1 MPGGSSHGTIH
12 MKHFPDSGFSGLR
25 DVFLRNRQEKSLSD
39 SRAAVVLNTIE
50 SVVDG
55 TDSKI
60 RLVRGYRKKLGN
72 IIQSSLEFSDDIV
85 NRIPPPLE
93 VSSSSFVSD
102 PYVNAFFTNVA
113 DLQSVFSHSSEIQDY
128 MAESDEDNA
137 GCCALLCMRRTEKTV
152 MGMELS
158 GDRLNRDVLQV
169 AVNFSDHRVYSPAP
183 SEPKARQGLKHCL
196 FQGLVT
202 NALERIMKLRLAS
215 HRLQS
220 RQQML
225 HASLRRNRQKIK
237 EMNQGTDN
245 KIAHAIEETGLELRK
260 VEKEML
266 NTPLMTPQ
274 RVLEQVIE
282 VFSNPGEFV
291 KMRKT
296 PLRLNKMCIK
306 ISDDSP
312 APANQLN
319 LTEVVI
325 GHELPRVVT
334 LARFP
339 RKDLLASTAFPTF
352 QHPGQAAG

>member
-1 MPGGSSHGTIH
+1 
-12 MKHFPDSGFSGLR
+12 MKYFPDSGFSGLR

-39 SRAAVVLNTIE
+39 SRTAVVLNTIE

-60 RLVRGYRKKLGN
+60 RLVRGYRKKLGD

-128 MAESDEDNA
+128 MAEPHEDNA
-137 GCCALLCMRRTEKTV
+137 SCCALLCMRRTEKTV
-152 MGMELS
+152 MGMQLS

-183 SEPKARQGLKHCL
+183 SEPKARQGLRHCL

-202 NALERIMKLRLAS
+202 NALERIVKLRLDS

-220 RQQML
+220 KHQML

-237 EMNQGTDN
+237 GVNQGTDTDN

-260 VEKEML
+260 VEKQML

-325 GHELPRVVT
+325 GNELPRVVT

-339 RKDLLASTAFPTF
+339 RKDLLASTVFRPF
-352 QHPGQAAG
+352 QHPGPAAG

>member
-1 MPGGSSHGTIH
+1 MN
-12 MKHFPDSGFSGLR
+12 HFPDSGFSGLR

-39 SRAAVVLNTIE
+39 SRAAAVLNTIE

-55 TDSKI
+55 TDSQI
-60 RLVRGYRKKLGN
+60 RLVRGYRKKLRD

-85 NRIPPPLE
+85 NRIPNPLE
-93 VSSSSFVSD
+93 VSSNSFVSD

-128 MAESDEDNA
+128 MAEPHEDSA

-202 NALERIMKLRLAS
+202 NALERIVKLRLAS
-215 HRLQS
+215 HQLQS
-220 RQQML
+220 KHQML

-237 EMNQGTDN
+237 EMNQGTDTDN
-245 KIAHAIEETGLELRK
+245 KIARAIEETGLELRK
-260 VEKEML
+260 VEEQML

-274 RVLEQVIE
+274 RVLEQVID

-339 RKDLLASTAFPTF
+339 RKDLLASTVFPPS
-352 QHPGQAAG
+352 QHPGPAAG

>member
-245 KIAHAIEETGLELRK
+245 KIAHAIEATGQELRK

-291 KMRKT
+291 KMRKI

>member
-1 MPGGSSHGTIH
+1 

-60 RLVRGYRKKLGN
+60 RLVRGYRKKLGD
-72 IIQSSLEFSDDIV
+72 IIQSSLEFSEDIV

-128 MAESDEDNA
+128 MSEPHEDNT

-152 MGMELS
+152 MGMQLS

-183 SEPKARQGLKHCL
+183 SEPKARQGLKH
-196 FQGLVT
+196 
-202 NALERIMKLRLAS
+202 
-215 HRLQS
+215 
-220 RQQML
+220 
-225 HASLRRNRQKIK
+225 
-237 EMNQGTDN
+237 
-245 KIAHAIEETGLELRK
+245 
-260 VEKEML
+260 
-266 NTPLMTPQ
+266 
-274 RVLEQVIE
+274 
-282 VFSNPGEFV
+282 
-291 KMRKT
+291 
-296 PLRLNKMCIK
+296 
-306 ISDDSP
+306 
-312 APANQLN
+312 
-319 LTEVVI
+319 
-325 GHELPRVVT
+325 
-334 LARFP
+334 
-339 RKDLLASTAFPTF
+339 
-352 QHPGQAAG
+352 

>member
-1 MPGGSSHGTIH
+1 MID
-12 MKHFPDSGFSGLR
+12 FPDSGFSGLR
-25 DVFLRNRQEKSLSD
+25 DIFLRHRQEKSLSD
-39 SRAAVVLNTIE
+39 SRAAAVLNTIE

-60 RLVRGYRKKLGN
+60 RLVRGYRKKLGD
-72 IIQSSLEFSDDIV
+72 IIQSSLEFSDDLV
-85 NRIPPPLE
+85 NRIPNPLE
-93 VSSSSFVSD
+93 VSSSTFVSD

-128 MAESDEDNA
+128 MAEPHEDSA

-158 GDRLNRDVLQV
+158 GEGLNKEVLQV
-169 AVNFSDHRVYSPAP
+169 AVNFSDHRIYSPAP

-202 NALERIMKLRLAS
+202 NALERIVKLRLAS
-215 HRLQS
+215 HQLQN
-220 RQQML
+220 RHQML

-237 EMNQGTDN
+237 EVNQDTDN
-245 KIAHAIEETGLELRK
+245 KIAHAIEETGLELRR
-260 VEKEML
+260 VEEQML

-274 RVLEQVIE
+274 ALLEQVID

-291 KMRKT
+291 KMRKI

-312 APANQLN
+312 EPANKLN
-319 LTEVVI
+319 LTEVIMGDELARVI
-325 GHELPRVVT
+325 T

-339 RKDLLASTAFPTF
+339 RKELLAGTKFTTF
-352 QHPGQAAG
+352 QYPGPAAT

>member
-1 MPGGSSHGTIH
+1 MID
-12 MKHFPDSGFSGLR
+12 FPDSGFSGLR
-25 DVFLRNRQEKSLSD
+25 DAFLRNRQEKSLSD
-39 SRAAVVLNTIE
+39 SRAAAVLNTIE

-60 RLVRGYRKKLGN
+60 RLVHGYRKKLGN

-85 NRIPPPLE
+85 NRIPSPLE
-93 VSSSSFVSD
+93 VSSSTFVSD
-102 PYVNAFFTNVA
+102 PHVNAFFTNVA

-128 MAESDEDNA
+128 MAEPHEDSA

-158 GDRLNRDVLQV
+158 GDRLNKDVLQV
-169 AVNFSDHRVYSPAP
+169 AVNFSDHRIYSPAP
-183 SEPKARQGLKHCL
+183 NEPKARHGLKQCL

-202 NALERIMKLRLAS
+202 NTLERIMKLRLAS
-215 HRLQS
+215 HRLQNK
-220 RQQML
+220 QQML
-225 HASLRRNRQKIK
+225 HARLRRNRQKIK
-237 EMNQGTDN
+237 KIKQDTGTDN
-245 KIAHAIEETGLELRK
+245 NLAHAIEATGLELRE
-260 VEKEML
+260 VEEQML

-274 RVLEQVIE
+274 ALLEQVVD
-282 VFSNPGEFV
+282 VFSNPGEFI
-291 KMRKT
+291 KMRKI

-306 ISDDSP
+306 ISNDSP

-325 GHELPRVVT
+325 GNELPRVVT

-339 RKDLLASTAFPTF
+339 EKDLLASKLSPTF
-352 QHPGQAAG
+352 QHPGSAAT